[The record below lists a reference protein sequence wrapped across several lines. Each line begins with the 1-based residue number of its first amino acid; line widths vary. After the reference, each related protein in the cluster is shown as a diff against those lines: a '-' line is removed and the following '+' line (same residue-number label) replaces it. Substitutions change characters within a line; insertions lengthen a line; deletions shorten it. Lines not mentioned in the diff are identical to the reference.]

1 MVSRYRIG
9 EFADLSGVTAK
20 TLRFYD
26 EIGLFRPANVDPLTR
41 YRYYLP
47 KQLDELASILAL
59 KDLGVTLANV
69 RQMTGKAG
77 SSNER
82 RSLLKKLRE
91 SLQRS
96 IRHATQSLQWIDA
109 ALYELDDARPLVPVT
124 VKRRPSLSI
133 ASIRAKVESYSEIA
147 HYEEE
152 LLKALPEECIGEV
165 RGVLWHR
172 CADSGGLE
180 GEPFVGLKRRVQRRT
195 FYEVKQL
202 PSTTLACAYSG
213 QDDESS
219 EQAYVAIGRWMK
231 GRGYCLAGPKR
242 EIYLPQML
250 EIQFPMKSA

>member
-26 EIGLFRPANVDPLTR
+26 EIGLFRPASVDPLTR

-91 SLQRS
+91 SLERS
-96 IRHATQSLQWIDA
+96 IRHATQSLQWIDV
-109 ALYELDDARPLVPVT
+109 ALLELDDARPLVSVV
-124 VKRRPSLSI
+124 VKRRPALSI

-147 HYEEE
+147 RYEEE
-152 LLKALPEECIGEV
+152 LVRALPTESVGDV

-180 GEPFVGLKRRVQRRT
+180 GEPFVGLKQRVPKRAS
-195 FYEVKQL
+195 YEVKQL
-202 PSTTLACAYSG
+202 PPTTLACAYSG
-213 QDDESS
+213 DDESS
-219 EQAYVAIGRWMK
+219 EQAYLAIGRWMK
-231 GRGYCLAGPKR
+231 GRGYSLAGPKR

>member
-26 EIGLFRPANVDPLTR
+26 EIGLFHPASVDPLTR

-69 RQMTGKAG
+69 RQMTGKSG
-77 SSNER
+77 SSSER
-82 RSLLKKLRE
+82 RSLLKKLRG
-91 SLQRS
+91 SLERS

-109 ALYELDDARPLVPVT
+109 ALHELDDAKPLVPVV
-124 VKRRPSLSI
+124 VKRRPALSI

-147 HYEEE
+147 RYEEE
-152 LLKALPEECIGEV
+152 LLSALPAESIGDV

-180 GEPFVGLKRRVQRRT
+180 GEPFVGLKQRVPKRAS
-195 FYEVKQL
+195 YEVKQL
-202 PSTTLACAYSG
+202 PPTTLACAYSG
-213 QDDESS
+213 DDESS
-219 EQAYVAIGRWMK
+219 EQAYVAIGRWMR